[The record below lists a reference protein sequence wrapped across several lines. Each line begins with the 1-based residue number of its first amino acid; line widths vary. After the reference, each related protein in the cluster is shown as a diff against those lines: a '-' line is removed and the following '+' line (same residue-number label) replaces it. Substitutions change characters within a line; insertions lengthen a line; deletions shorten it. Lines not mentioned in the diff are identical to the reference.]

1 MKAKQSFTK
10 IGGLFKSASKKI
22 SQRVHTFRINNA
34 GKVSKHDYKYAPQ
47 ASQAFKK
54 VEQARLDR
62 IHRLKTLKQGAKGY
76 PGQVNSINKQIKTL
90 KKGKVDNQQQFKANR
105 YKEYENAFKQLGHD
119 EQFVKDATSFLNSPK
134 FKSKVPNSVHRV
146 FTKFVK
152 DPNAVTAEKLQHAV
166 FQKSNSG
173 PREAYNQFFKNIG
186 KYGAISL
193 AFGPVIDSLNDKD
206 REVTS

>member
-10 IGGLFKSASKKI
+10 IGNLFKSATKKA
-22 SQRVHTFRINNA
+22 SQRINTFRINNA
-34 GKVSKHDYKYAPQ
+34 GKVSKYDLKYAPQ

-62 IHRLKTLKQGAKGY
+62 IQRLKTLKQGAKGY

-90 KKGKVDNQQQFKANR
+90 KKGKLDNQQQFKANR
-105 YKEYENAFKQLGHD
+105 YKEYETSLKQLGHD
-119 EQFVKDATSFLNSPK
+119 EQFVKEATSFLNSPK
-134 FKSKVPNSVHRV
+134 FKSKVPKSIHRT
-146 FTKFVK
+146 FAKFIK
-152 DPNAVTAEKLQHAV
+152 DPNAVTAEKLHHAV

-186 KYGAISL
+186 KYGAISM
-193 AFGPVIDSLNDKD
+193 AFGPVIDSLNNKD